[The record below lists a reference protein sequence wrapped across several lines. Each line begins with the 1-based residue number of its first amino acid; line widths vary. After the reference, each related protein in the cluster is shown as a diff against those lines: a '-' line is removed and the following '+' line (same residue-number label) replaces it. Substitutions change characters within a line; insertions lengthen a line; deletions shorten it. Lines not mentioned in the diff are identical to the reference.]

1 MNFAL
6 AFAQTLPLRP
16 LRALAALYWYVTGRK
31 MRARNRLRIAASQT
45 FLAYRQWIWQVERL
59 SHVAATAQE
68 TADTWQ
74 YKPSFSVVLSV
85 PQGAGEREVTAS
97 ILSLQQQY
105 HAPLELI
112 ISTSNA
118 SLTHRVT
125 CEDFPI
131 RTVCKANDG
140 DALAGAIQDARGDY
154 IVPVQAGDRLSPAAL
169 FRYGEALQQERAA
182 VLFGD
187 EDAFNRAGGRS
198 RPWFKPQWNAEM
210 FLAQDYI
217 TSACTLDTA
226 RVKDALVT
234 LSETVPPSFY
244 ALVLKLA
251 DASPSGVV
259 HVPHIVTHRFP
270 QASPV
275 TSAGARMAALSD
287 HLHDTGAELTAVE
300 DGSIHVRW
308 PLPVSLPKVSIII
321 PTRDRIDLLRP
332 CVAGVLSATD
342 HENLEVIIVDNGST
356 ERQTLTYLDQ
366 IGQDPRV
373 EVIRYPRAYN
383 YSAINNLAAKQAT
396 GEYLCLLNNDTEIIQ
411 PDWLTELM
419 RHAARPHVGAV
430 GAKLLY
436 PDGSIQHAGVV
447 VGLGNAAGHA
457 HRFLRRGKSGYFNRA
472 HISHYVSAVTAA
484 CLVVEKRKYDAV
496 GGLDEEG
503 LAIAFNDVD
512 LCLKLEAAGWK
523 NVYTPH
529 AILIHHESKSRGKDI
544 SPEHIDRYRRELAV
558 LQKRWN
564 TENIIDPL
572 HHPNLDRAQEN
583 FTIGL

>member
-68 TADTWQ
+68 TADPWQ

-112 ISTSNA
+112 IATSNA

-169 FRYGEALQQERAA
+169 FRYGEALQRERAA

-226 RVKDALVT
+226 RVRDALVT
-234 LSETVPPSFY
+234 LSETVAPSFY

-275 TSAGARMAALSD
+275 TSAAARMAALSD

-321 PTRDRIDLLRP
+321 PTRDRIDLLHP

-430 GAKLLY
+430 WAKLLY

-457 HRFLRRGKSGYFNRA
+457 HRFLRHGKSGYFNRA

-529 AILIHHESKSRGKDI
+529 AVLIHHESKSRGKDI